1 MGKAGTAKSQEEVEP
16 RMPCNVLLVLRKPDL
31 IRQIRAI
38 LTSRGYAVSDG
49 CVSGMQALRSAA
61 THPVD
66 IAIVGYTLNDMS
78 GLDFSMDLLSNSDC
92 SVLLMTPPD
101 QMVYVKE
108 QIGSADVVPVPRPV
122 TAQALLSTLELI
134 GHYRSKLTRANEET
148 KKLKQDLDRRAV
160 AEKAKVVLMNRLQM
174 SEAEAWRYLQKR
186 SMDTGTSLKEIAL
199 RVLELYKTEH

>member
-1 MGKAGTAKSQEEVEP
+1 
-16 RMPCNVLLVLRKPDL
+16 MPCNVLLVLRKPEL
-31 IRQIRAI
+31 IQQIRAI
-38 LTSRGYAVSDG
+38 LVSRGYVVSDAS
-49 CVSGMQALRSAA
+49 VSGMQALRAA
-61 THPVD
+61 ANRPVD
-66 IAIVGYTLNDMS
+66 IAIVGYNLSDMS
-78 GLDFSMDLLSNSDC
+78 GLDFSMDLLSNNSC
-92 SVLLMTPPD
+92 SVMLLTPPE

-122 TAQALLSTLELI
+122 TAQTMLSTLELI
-134 GHYRSKLTRANEET
+134 EHYRSKLTRVSEEA

-199 RVLELYKTEH
+199 RVLELYKN

>member
-1 MGKAGTAKSQEEVEP
+1 
-16 RMPCNVLLVLRKPDL
+16 MPCNVLLVLRKPDL

-49 CVSGMQALRSAA
+49 CVSGMQGLRSAA

-66 IAIVGYTLNDMS
+66 IAIVGYSLNDMS
-78 GLDFSMDLLSNSDC
+78 GLDFSIDLLSKSDC

-108 QIGSADVVPVPRPV
+108 RFGSADVVPVPRPV
-122 TAQALLSTLELI
+122 TAQTLLSTLELI
-134 GHYRSKLTRANEET
+134 EHYRSKLTRANEEA
-148 KKLKQDLDRRAV
+148 KKLRQDLDRRAV

-186 SMDTGTSLKEIAL
+186 SMDTGTSLKEVAL
-199 RVLELYKTEH
+199 RVLELYRTDH